1 MASGYQHGVYS
12 GEVPTAL
19 LPARNVDTNAVFAV
33 GTAPVHTLDEGKVRY
48 VNTPRLYNSYDAFVA
63 EMGWSENWH
72 DFTLCEVAESHF
84 AKYGAAPLVCVNV
97 FDPERH
103 LIPDETPESDSPGDA
118 VASGSERIAE
128 GTPESGS
135 AGSDVR
141 VPVAAK
147 DIIGGIDA
155 ATGKKT
161 GLELI
166 AEMFPRFRIVPG
178 SILAPRFSEDS
189 AVAVSMS
196 AKATGINGL
205 FRALALAD
213 IPTDV
218 VPYYTGA
225 PEYKERNNLTSENL
239 IVCWPRIALGDR
251 VYHISTQLAGRMSLT
266 DSDNGNS
273 PHVSPSNKQAF
284 MDRAVIVDAAGAVAE
299 EVWLGLT
306 ENNYLNGQG
315 LVTVNNF
322 DGGWKFWGNRTG
334 CYPSNTDPKDAF
346 IPIRRF
352 MNWYQNTFILTYFSQ
367 VDGPITKRFIE
378 RILKSEQIRLDGFTS
393 RGIINGGRISYMPGE
408 NPLTDIMDGLLRFH
422 LWLSPPPPARSIEGI
437 FEFDPTY
444 LEALFGGEA

>member
-19 LPARNVDTNAVFAV
+19 LPARYVDTNAVFAV
-33 GTAPVHTLDEGKVRY
+33 GTAPVHTLSEGNPPY

-63 EMGWSENWH
+63 EMGWSEDWH
-72 DFTLCEVAESHF
+72 AFTLCEVAESHF
-84 AKYGAAPLVCVNV
+84 AKYGASPLVCVNV
-97 FDPERH
+97 FDPEKQ
-103 LIPDETPESDSPGDA
+103 LSEENEPDPSL
-118 VASGSERIAE
+118 V
-128 GTPESGS
+128 S
-135 AGSDVR
+135 A
-141 VPVAAK
+141 A
-147 DIIGGIDA
+147 DIIGGVDA
-155 ATGKKT
+155 TTGKKT

-213 IPTDV
+213 VPTDKA
-218 VPYYTGA
+218 PYYTGV

-239 IVCWPRIALGDR
+239 VVCWPRIALGER
-251 VYHISTQLAGRMSLT
+251 IYHISTQLTGRMSLT

-284 MDRAVIVDAAGAVAE
+284 MDRAVTVDASGTVAE
-299 EVWLGLT
+299 EVWLGLD

-315 LVTVNNF
+315 IVTVSNF

-393 RGIINGGRISYMPGE
+393 RGIINGGRISYLSDE
-408 NPLTDIMDGLLRFH
+408 NPLTDVMDGLLRFH

>member
-19 LPARNVDTNAVFAV
+19 LPARYVDTNAVFAV
-33 GTAPVHTLDEGKVRY
+33 GTAPVHTLGEGKTPY

-63 EMGWSENWH
+63 EMGWSEDWQS
-72 DFTLCEVAESHF
+72 FTLCEVAESHF
-84 AKYGAAPLVCVNV
+84 AKYGASPLVCVNV
-97 FDPERH
+97 FDPEKH
-103 LIPDETPESDSPGDA
+103 LSEEDEPDPSL
-118 VASGSERIAE
+118 V
-128 GTPESGS
+128 S
-135 AGSDVR
+135 A
-141 VPVAAK
+141 A
-147 DIIGGIDA
+147 DIIGGVDA

-178 SILAPRFSEDS
+178 SILAPRFSEDA

-213 IPTDV
+213 VPTDKA
-218 VPYYTGA
+218 PYYTGV

-239 IVCWPRIALGDR
+239 VVCWPRIALGER
-251 VYHISTQLAGRMSLT
+251 IYHISTQLTGRMSLT

-284 MDRAVIVDAAGAVAE
+284 MDRAVTVDASGTVAE
-299 EVWLGLT
+299 EVWLGLD

-315 LVTVNNF
+315 IVTVSNF

-393 RGIINGGRISYMPGE
+393 RGIINGGRISYQSDE
-408 NPLTDIMDGLLRFH
+408 NPLTDVMDGLLRFH

>member
-19 LPARNVDTNAVFAV
+19 LPARYVDTNAVFAV

-84 AKYGAAPLVCVNV
+84 AKYGASPLVCVNV

-118 VASGSERIAE
+118 AE

-135 AGSDVR
+135 AGSAVR

-147 DIIGGIDA
+147 DIIGGVDA
-155 ATGKKT
+155 KTGKKT

-213 IPTDV
+213 IPTDK
-218 VPYYTGA
+218 VPYYPGA
-225 PEYKERNNLTSENL
+225 PEHKERNNLTSENL
-239 IVCWPRIALGDR
+239 VVCWPRIALGDR
-251 VYHISTQLAGRMSLT
+251 VYHISTQLAGRVSLT

-284 MDRAVIVDAAGAVAE
+284 MDRAVTVDASGAIAE

-322 DGGWKFWGNRTG
+322 DGGWKFWGNRTS

-393 RGIINGGRISYMPGE
+393 RGIINGGRIAYLSGE

-444 LEALFGGEA
+444 LEALFGGEE

>member
-19 LPARNVDTNAVFAV
+19 LPARYVDTNAVFAV
-33 GTAPVHTLDEGKVRY
+33 GTAPVHTLGEGKTPY

-63 EMGWSENWH
+63 EMGWSEDWQS
-72 DFTLCEVAESHF
+72 FTLCEVAESHF
-84 AKYGAAPLVCVNV
+84 AKYGASPLVCVNV
-97 FDPERH
+97 FDPEKH
-103 LIPDETPESDSPGDA
+103 LSEENAPDPSQ
-118 VASGSERIAE
+118 V
-128 GTPESGS
+128 S
-135 AGSDVR
+135 A
-141 VPVAAK
+141 A

-155 ATGKKT
+155 KTGKKT

-213 IPTDV
+213 VPTDKA
-218 VPYYTGA
+218 PYYTGV
-225 PEYKERNNLTSENL
+225 PEYKERNNLTGENL
-239 IVCWPRIALGDR
+239 VVCWPRIALGER
-251 VYHISTQLAGRMSLT
+251 IYHISTQLTGRMSLT

-284 MDRAVIVDAAGAVAE
+284 MDRAVVVGADGAVVE
-299 EVWLGLT
+299 EVWLGLD

-315 LVTVNNF
+315 IVTVSNF

-393 RGIINGGRISYMPGE
+393 RGIINGGRISYQSDE
-408 NPLTDIMDGLLRFH
+408 NPLTDVMDGLLRFH

>member
-19 LPARNVDTNAVFAV
+19 LPARYVDTNAVFAV
-33 GTAPVHTLDEGKVRY
+33 GTAPVHTLGEGKTPY

-63 EMGWSENWH
+63 EMGWSEDWQS
-72 DFTLCEVAESHF
+72 FTLCEVAESHF
-84 AKYGAAPLVCVNV
+84 AKYGASPLVCVNV
-97 FDPERH
+97 FDPEKH
-103 LIPDETPESDSPGDA
+103 LSEEDEPDPSQ
-118 VASGSERIAE
+118 V
-128 GTPESGS
+128 S
-135 AGSDVR
+135 A
-141 VPVAAK
+141 A
-147 DIIGGIDA
+147 DIIGGVDA
-155 ATGKKT
+155 KTGKKT

-213 IPTDV
+213 VPTDKA
-218 VPYYTGA
+218 PYYTGV
-225 PEYKERNNLTSENL
+225 PEYKERNNLTGENL
-239 IVCWPRIALGDR
+239 VVCWPRIALGER
-251 VYHISTQLAGRMSLT
+251 IYHISTQLAGRMSLT

-284 MDRAVIVDAAGAVAE
+284 MDRAVVVGADGAVVE
-299 EVWLGLT
+299 EVWLGLD

-315 LVTVNNF
+315 VVTVSNF

-378 RILKSEQIRLDGFTS
+378 RILKSEQIRLDGFTA
-393 RGIINGGRISYMPGE
+393 RGIINGGRISYQSDE
-408 NPLTDIMDGLLRFH
+408 NPLTDVMDGLLRFH

>member
-19 LPARNVDTNAVFAV
+19 LPARYVDTNAVFAV

-84 AKYGAAPLVCVNV
+84 AKYGASPLVCVNV
-97 FDPERH
+97 FDPDKH
-103 LIPDETPESDSPGDA
+103 LSEEGDPDPSQVSTA
-118 VASGSERIAE
+118 H
-128 GTPESGS
+128 
-135 AGSDVR
+135 
-141 VPVAAK
+141 
-147 DIIGGIDA
+147 IIGGVDA
-155 ATGKKT
+155 KTGKKT

-213 IPTDV
+213 IPTDA

-225 PEYKERNNLTSENL
+225 PEHKERNNLTSENL
-239 IVCWPRIALGDR
+239 VVCWPRIALGDR

-284 MDRAVIVDAAGAVAE
+284 MDRAVIVDAAGSVAD

-315 LVTVNNF
+315 IVTVSNF
-322 DGGWKFWGNRTG
+322 DGGWRFWGNRTG
-334 CYPSNTDPKDAF
+334 CYPSNTDPRDAF

-393 RGIINGGRISYMPGE
+393 RGIINGGRIAYLSGE

-444 LEALFGGEA
+444 LEALFGGEE

>member
-19 LPARNVDTNAVFAV
+19 LPARYVDTNAVFAV
-33 GTAPVHTLDEGKVRY
+33 GTAPVHTLGEGKTPY

-63 EMGWSENWH
+63 EMGWSEDWQS
-72 DFTLCEVAESHF
+72 FTLCEVAESHF
-84 AKYGAAPLVCVNV
+84 AKYGASPLVCVNV
-97 FDPERH
+97 FDPEEH
-103 LIPDETPESDSPGDA
+103 LSEEGESDPSQ
-118 VASGSERIAE
+118 V
-128 GTPESGS
+128 S
-135 AGSDVR
+135 A
-141 VPVAAK
+141 A

-155 ATGKKT
+155 KTGKKT

-213 IPTDV
+213 VPTDKA
-218 VPYYTGA
+218 PYYTGV

-239 IVCWPRIALGDR
+239 VVCWPRIALGER
-251 VYHISTQLAGRMSLT
+251 IYHISTQLTGRMSLT

-284 MDRAVIVDAAGAVAE
+284 MDRAVVVGADGAVVE
-299 EVWLGLT
+299 EVWLGLD

-315 LVTVNNF
+315 IVTVSNF

-393 RGIINGGRISYMPGE
+393 RGIINGGRISYQSDE
-408 NPLTDIMDGLLRFH
+408 NPLTDVMDGLLRFH

>member
-19 LPARNVDTNAVFAV
+19 LPARYVDTNAVFAV
-33 GTAPVHTLDEGKVRY
+33 GTAPVHTLAEGKKPY
-48 VNTPRLYNSYDAFVA
+48 VNIPRLYNSYDAFVA
-63 EMGWSENWH
+63 EMGWSEDWRT
-72 DFTLCEVAESHF
+72 FTLCEVAESHF
-84 AKYGAAPLVCVNV
+84 AKYGASPLVCVNV
-97 FDPERH
+97 FDPEKHRSEEGE
-103 LIPDETPESDSPGDA
+103 PDPSL
-118 VASGSERIAE
+118 V
-128 GTPESGS
+128 S
-135 AGSDVR
+135 A
-141 VPVAAK
+141 A
-147 DIIGGIDA
+147 DIIGGVDA
-155 ATGKKT
+155 NTGKKT

-178 SILAPRFSEDS
+178 SILAPRFSEDP

-196 AKATGINGL
+196 AKTTGINGL

-213 IPTDV
+213 IPTDT
-218 VPYYTGA
+218 VPYYTGV
-225 PEYKERNNLTSENL
+225 PEYKERKNLTSENL

-284 MDRAVIVDAAGAVAE
+284 MDRAVTVDASGAVAD

-306 ENNYLNGQG
+306 ENNSLNGQG
-315 LVTVNNF
+315 VVTVSNF

-334 CYPSNTDPKDAF
+334 CYPGNTDPKDAF

-393 RGIINGGRISYMPGE
+393 RGIINGGRIAYLSDE

>member
-19 LPARNVDTNAVFAV
+19 LPARSVDTNAVFAV
-33 GTAPVHTLDEGKVRY
+33 GTAPVHTLDEGKARY

-103 LIPDETPESDSPGDA
+103 ISDEGEPDPSLI
-118 VASGSERIAE
+118 
-128 GTPESGS
+128 S
-135 AGSDVR
+135 A
-141 VPVAAK
+141 A
-147 DIIGGIDA
+147 DIIGGVDA
-155 ATGKKT
+155 TTGKKT

-166 AEMFPRFRIVPG
+166 AEMFPRFRLVPG

-213 IPTDV
+213 VPTDK
-218 VPYYTGA
+218 VPYYPGV

-239 IVCWPRIALGDR
+239 VVCWPRIALGER
-251 VYHISTQLAGRMSLT
+251 VYHLSTQLAGRMSLT

-284 MDRAVIVDAAGAVAE
+284 MDRAVVTGADGAVTE

-315 LVTVNNF
+315 IVTVNNF

-393 RGIINGGRISYMPGE
+393 RGIINGGRISYLSDE
-408 NPLTDIMDGLLRFH
+408 NPLTDVMDGLLRFH

>member
-1 MASGYQHGVYS
+1 
-12 GEVPTAL
+12 
-19 LPARNVDTNAVFAV
+19 
-33 GTAPVHTLDEGKVRY
+33 
-48 VNTPRLYNSYDAFVA
+48 
-63 EMGWSENWH
+63 
-72 DFTLCEVAESHF
+72 
-84 AKYGAAPLVCVNV
+84 
-97 FDPERH
+97 
-103 LIPDETPESDSPGDA
+103 
-118 VASGSERIAE
+118 
-128 GTPESGS
+128 
-135 AGSDVR
+135 
-141 VPVAAK
+141 
-147 DIIGGIDA
+147 
-155 ATGKKT
+155 
-161 GLELI
+161 
-166 AEMFPRFRIVPG
+166 MFPRFRIVPG

-213 IPTDV
+213 VPTDKA
-218 VPYYTGA
+218 PYYTGV
-225 PEYKERNNLTSENL
+225 PEYKERNNLTGENL
-239 IVCWPRIALGDR
+239 VVCWPRIALGER
-251 VYHISTQLAGRMSLT
+251 IYHISTQLTGRMSLT

-284 MDRAVIVDAAGAVAE
+284 MDRAVVVGADGAVVE
-299 EVWLGLT
+299 EVWLGLD

-315 LVTVNNF
+315 IVTVSNF

-378 RILKSEQIRLDGFTS
+378 RILKSEQIRLDGFTA
-393 RGIINGGRISYMPGE
+393 RGIINGGRISYQSDE
-408 NPLTDIMDGLLRFH
+408 NPLTDVMDGLLRFH

>member
-19 LPARNVDTNAVFAV
+19 LPARYVDTNAVFAV
-33 GTAPVHTLDEGKVRY
+33 GTAPVHTLGEGKTPY

-63 EMGWSENWH
+63 EMGWSEDWQS
-72 DFTLCEVAESHF
+72 FTLCEVAESHF
-84 AKYGAAPLVCVNV
+84 AKYGASPLVCVNV
-97 FDPERH
+97 FDPEKH
-103 LIPDETPESDSPGDA
+103 LSEEDEPDPSL
-118 VASGSERIAE
+118 V
-128 GTPESGS
+128 S
-135 AGSDVR
+135 A
-141 VPVAAK
+141 A
-147 DIIGGIDA
+147 DIIGGVDA

-178 SILAPRFSEDS
+178 SILAPRFSEES

-213 IPTDV
+213 VPTDKA
-218 VPYYTGA
+218 PYYTGV

-239 IVCWPRIALGDR
+239 VVCWPRIALGER
-251 VYHISTQLAGRMSLT
+251 IYHISTQLTGRMSLT

-284 MDRAVIVDAAGAVAE
+284 MDRAVTVDASGTVAE
-299 EVWLGLT
+299 EVWLGLD

-315 LVTVNNF
+315 IVTVSNF

-393 RGIINGGRISYMPGE
+393 RGIINGGRISYQSDE
-408 NPLTDIMDGLLRFH
+408 NPLTDVMDGLLRFH

>member
-19 LPARNVDTNAVFAV
+19 LPARYVDTNAVFAV
-33 GTAPVHTLDEGKVRY
+33 GTAPVHTLGEGKTPY

-63 EMGWSENWH
+63 EMGWSEDWQS
-72 DFTLCEVAESHF
+72 FTLCEVAESHF
-84 AKYGAAPLVCVNV
+84 AKYGASPLVCVNV
-97 FDPERH
+97 FDPEKH
-103 LIPDETPESDSPGDA
+103 LSEENEPDPSQ
-118 VASGSERIAE
+118 V
-128 GTPESGS
+128 S
-135 AGSDVR
+135 A
-141 VPVAAK
+141 A

-155 ATGKKT
+155 KTGKKT

-213 IPTDV
+213 VPTDKA
-218 VPYYTGA
+218 PYYTGV

-239 IVCWPRIALGDR
+239 VVCWPRIALGER
-251 VYHISTQLAGRMSLT
+251 IYHISTQLTGRMSLT

-284 MDRAVIVDAAGAVAE
+284 MDRAVVVGADGAVVE
-299 EVWLGLT
+299 EVWLGLD

-315 LVTVNNF
+315 IVTVSNF

-393 RGIINGGRISYMPGE
+393 RGIINGGRISYQSDE
-408 NPLTDIMDGLLRFH
+408 NPLTDVMDGLLRFH

-437 FEFDPTY
+437 VEFDPTY

>member
-19 LPARNVDTNAVFAV
+19 LPARKVDTNAVFAV
-33 GTAPVHTLDEGKVRY
+33 GTAPVHTLGEGKIPY

-63 EMGWSENWH
+63 EMGWSEDWYA
-72 DFTLCEVAESHF
+72 FTLCEVAESHF

-97 FDPERH
+97 FDPEEH
-103 LIPDETPESDSPGDA
+103 LSEEGESDPSQ
-118 VASGSERIAE
+118 V
-128 GTPESGS
+128 S
-135 AGSDVR
+135 A
-141 VPVAAK
+141 A
-147 DIIGGIDA
+147 DIIGGVDA
-155 ATGKKT
+155 KTGKKT

-166 AEMFPRFRIVPG
+166 AEMFSRFRLVPG

-213 IPTDV
+213 IPTDE
-218 VPYYTGA
+218 VPYYPGV
-225 PEYKERNNLTSENL
+225 PEYKEKNNLTSENL
-239 IVCWPRIALGDR
+239 VVCWPRIALGDR
-251 VYHISTQLAGRMSLT
+251 VYHLSTQLAGRMSLT

-284 MDRAVIVDAAGAVAE
+284 MDRAVTVNASGAVAE

-315 LVTVNNF
+315 IVTVSNF

-367 VDGPITKRFIE
+367 VDGPITKRFIQ
-378 RILKSEQIRLDGFTS
+378 RILKSEQIRLDGFTA
-393 RGIINGGRISYMPGE
+393 RGIINGGRISYQSDE
-408 NPLTDIMDGLLRFH
+408 NPLTDVMDGLLRFH

>member
-19 LPARNVDTNAVFAV
+19 LPARYVDTNAVFAV
-33 GTAPVHTLDEGKVRY
+33 GTAPVHTLGEGKTPY

-63 EMGWSENWH
+63 EMGWSEDWQS
-72 DFTLCEVAESHF
+72 FTLCEVAESHF
-84 AKYGAAPLVCVNV
+84 AKYGASPLVCVNV
-97 FDPERH
+97 FDPEKH
-103 LIPDETPESDSPGDA
+103 LSEENEPDPSQ
-118 VASGSERIAE
+118 V
-128 GTPESGS
+128 S
-135 AGSDVR
+135 A
-141 VPVAAK
+141 A

-155 ATGKKT
+155 KTGKKT

-213 IPTDV
+213 VPTDKA
-218 VPYYTGA
+218 PYYTGV

-239 IVCWPRIALGDR
+239 VVCWPRIALGER
-251 VYHISTQLAGRMSLT
+251 IYHISTQLTGRMSLT

-284 MDRAVIVDAAGAVAE
+284 MDRAVVVGADGAVVE
-299 EVWLGLT
+299 EVWLGLD

-315 LVTVNNF
+315 IVTVSNF

-393 RGIINGGRISYMPGE
+393 RGIINGGRISYQSDE
-408 NPLTDIMDGLLRFH
+408 NPLTDVMDGLLRFH

>member
-19 LPARNVDTNAVFAV
+19 LPARYVDTNAVFAV
-33 GTAPVHTLDEGKVRY
+33 GTAPVHTLGEGKAPY

-97 FDPERH
+97 FDPEKH
-103 LIPDETPESDSPGDA
+103 LSDEGEPDPSL
-118 VASGSERIAE
+118 I
-128 GTPESGS
+128 S
-135 AGSDVR
+135 A
-141 VPVAAK
+141 A

-284 MDRAVIVDAAGAVAE
+284 MDRAVTVDASGAIAE

-393 RGIINGGRISYMPGE
+393 RGIINGGRISYMPDE

-444 LEALFGGEA
+444 LEALFGGEE

>member
-19 LPARNVDTNAVFAV
+19 LPARYVDTNAVFAV
-33 GTAPVHTLDEGKVRY
+33 GTAPVHTLGEGNPPY

-63 EMGWSENWH
+63 EMGWSEDWQS
-72 DFTLCEVAESHF
+72 FTLCEVAESHF
-84 AKYGAAPLVCVNV
+84 AKYGASPLVCVNV
-97 FDPERH
+97 FDPEKH
-103 LIPDETPESDSPGDA
+103 LSEENEPDPSQ
-118 VASGSERIAE
+118 V
-128 GTPESGS
+128 S
-135 AGSDVR
+135 A
-141 VPVAAK
+141 A

-155 ATGKKT
+155 KTGKKT

-213 IPTDV
+213 VPTDK
-218 VPYYTGA
+218 VPYYTGV
-225 PEYKERNNLTSENL
+225 PEYKERNNLTGENL
-239 IVCWPRIALGDR
+239 VVCWPRIALGER
-251 VYHISTQLAGRMSLT
+251 IYHISTQLTGRMSLT

-284 MDRAVIVDAAGAVAE
+284 MDRAVTVDASGTVAE
-299 EVWLGLT
+299 EVWLGLD

-315 LVTVNNF
+315 IVTVSNF

-393 RGIINGGRISYMPGE
+393 RGIINGGRISYQSDE
-408 NPLTDIMDGLLRFH
+408 NPLTDVMDGLLRFH

>member
-19 LPARNVDTNAVFAV
+19 LPARYVDTNAVFAV
-33 GTAPVHTLDEGKVRY
+33 GTAPVHTLGEGKTPY

-63 EMGWSENWH
+63 EMGWSEDWQS
-72 DFTLCEVAESHF
+72 FTLCEVAESHF
-84 AKYGAAPLVCVNV
+84 AKYGASPLVCVNV
-97 FDPERH
+97 FDLEKH
-103 LIPDETPESDSPGDA
+103 LSEEDEPDPSQVSTA
-118 VASGSERIAE
+118 
-128 GTPESGS
+128 
-135 AGSDVR
+135 
-141 VPVAAK
+141 

-155 ATGKKT
+155 KTGKKT

-213 IPTDV
+213 VPTDKA
-218 VPYYTGA
+218 PYYTGV

-239 IVCWPRIALGDR
+239 VVCWPRIALGER
-251 VYHISTQLAGRMSLT
+251 IYHISTQLTGRMSLT

-284 MDRAVIVDAAGAVAE
+284 MDRAVVVGADGAVVE
-299 EVWLGLT
+299 EVWLGLD

-315 LVTVNNF
+315 IVTVSNF

-393 RGIINGGRISYMPGE
+393 RGIINGGRISYQSDE
-408 NPLTDIMDGLLRFH
+408 NPLTDVMDGLLRFH

>member
-19 LPARNVDTNAVFAV
+19 LPARYVDTNAVFAV
-33 GTAPVHTLDEGKVRY
+33 GTAPVHTLGEGKTPY

-63 EMGWSENWH
+63 EMGWSEDWQS
-72 DFTLCEVAESHF
+72 FTLCEVAESHF
-84 AKYGAAPLVCVNV
+84 AKYGASPLVCVNV
-97 FDPERH
+97 FDPEKH
-103 LIPDETPESDSPGDA
+103 LSEENEPDPSQ
-118 VASGSERIAE
+118 V
-128 GTPESGS
+128 S
-135 AGSDVR
+135 A
-141 VPVAAK
+141 A

-155 ATGKKT
+155 KTGKKT

-189 AVAVSMS
+189 VVAVSMS

-213 IPTDV
+213 VPTDKA
-218 VPYYTGA
+218 PYYTGV

-239 IVCWPRIALGDR
+239 VVCWPRIALGER
-251 VYHISTQLAGRMSLT
+251 IYHISTQLTGRMSLT

-284 MDRAVIVDAAGAVAE
+284 MDRAVVVGADGAVVE
-299 EVWLGLT
+299 EVWLGLD

-315 LVTVNNF
+315 IVTVSNF

-378 RILKSEQIRLDGFTS
+378 RILKSEQIRLDGFTA
-393 RGIINGGRISYMPGE
+393 RGIINGGRISYQSDE
-408 NPLTDIMDGLLRFH
+408 NPLTDVMDGLLRFH

>member
-19 LPARNVDTNAVFAV
+19 LPARYVDTNAVFAV
-33 GTAPVHTLDEGKVRY
+33 GTAPVHTLGEGKTPY

-63 EMGWSENWH
+63 EMGWSEDWQS
-72 DFTLCEVAESHF
+72 FTLCEVAESHF
-84 AKYGAAPLVCVNV
+84 AKYGASPLVCVNV
-97 FDPERH
+97 FDPEKH
-103 LIPDETPESDSPGDA
+103 LSEEDEPDPSL
-118 VASGSERIAE
+118 V
-128 GTPESGS
+128 S
-135 AGSDVR
+135 A
-141 VPVAAK
+141 A
-147 DIIGGIDA
+147 DIIGGVDA

-178 SILAPRFSEDS
+178 SILAPRFSEDA

-213 IPTDV
+213 VPTDKA
-218 VPYYTGA
+218 PYYTGV

-239 IVCWPRIALGDR
+239 VVCWPRIALGER
-251 VYHISTQLAGRMSLT
+251 IYHISTQLTGRMSLT

-284 MDRAVIVDAAGAVAE
+284 MDRAVTVDASGTVAE
-299 EVWLGLT
+299 EVWLGLD

-315 LVTVNNF
+315 IVTVSNF

-367 VDGPITKRFIE
+367 VDSPITKRFIE

-393 RGIINGGRISYMPGE
+393 RGIINGGRISYQSDE
-408 NPLTDIMDGLLRFH
+408 NPLTDVMDGLLRFH

>member
-19 LPARNVDTNAVFAV
+19 LPARYVDTNAVFAV
-33 GTAPVHTLDEGKVRY
+33 GTAPVHTLGEGKNPY

-63 EMGWSENWH
+63 EMGWSEDWQS
-72 DFTLCEVAESHF
+72 FTLCEVAESHF
-84 AKYGAAPLVCVNV
+84 AKYGASPLVCVNV
-97 FDPERH
+97 FDPEKH
-103 LIPDETPESDSPGDA
+103 LSEEDEPDPSL
-118 VASGSERIAE
+118 V
-128 GTPESGS
+128 S
-135 AGSDVR
+135 A
-141 VPVAAK
+141 A
-147 DIIGGIDA
+147 DIIGGVDA

-178 SILAPRFSEDS
+178 SILAPRFSEES

-213 IPTDV
+213 VPTDKA
-218 VPYYTGA
+218 PYYTGV

-239 IVCWPRIALGDR
+239 VVCWPRIALGER
-251 VYHISTQLAGRMSLT
+251 IYHISTQLTGRMSLT

-284 MDRAVIVDAAGAVAE
+284 MDRAVTVDASGTVAE
-299 EVWLGLT
+299 EVWLGLD

-315 LVTVNNF
+315 IVTVSNF

-367 VDGPITKRFIE
+367 VDGPISKRFIE

-393 RGIINGGRISYMPGE
+393 RGIINGGRIAYQSDE
-408 NPLTDIMDGLLRFH
+408 NPLTDVMDGLLRFH

>member
-19 LPARNVDTNAVFAV
+19 LPARYVDTNAVFAV
-33 GTAPVHTLDEGKVRY
+33 GTAPVHTLGEGKTPY
-48 VNTPRLYNSYDAFVA
+48 VNTPRLYNSYDAFVG
-63 EMGWSENWH
+63 EMGWSEDWQS
-72 DFTLCEVAESHF
+72 FTLCEVAESHF
-84 AKYGAAPLVCVNV
+84 AKYGASPLVCVNV
-97 FDPERH
+97 FDPEKH
-103 LIPDETPESDSPGDA
+103 LSEENEPDPSQ
-118 VASGSERIAE
+118 V
-128 GTPESGS
+128 S
-135 AGSDVR
+135 A
-141 VPVAAK
+141 A

-155 ATGKKT
+155 KTGKKT

-213 IPTDV
+213 VPTDKA
-218 VPYYTGA
+218 PYYTGV

-239 IVCWPRIALGDR
+239 VVCWPRIALGER
-251 VYHISTQLAGRMSLT
+251 IYHISTQLTGRMSLT

-284 MDRAVIVDAAGAVAE
+284 MDRAVVVGADGAVVE
-299 EVWLGLT
+299 EVWLGLD

-315 LVTVNNF
+315 IVTVSNF

-393 RGIINGGRISYMPGE
+393 RGIINGGRISYQSDE
-408 NPLTDIMDGLLRFH
+408 NPLTDVMDGLLRFH

>member
-19 LPARNVDTNAVFAV
+19 LPARYVDTNAVFAV
-33 GTAPVHTLDEGKVRY
+33 GTAPVHTLTEGKKPY
-48 VNTPRLYNSYDAFVA
+48 VNVPRLYNSYDAFVA
-63 EMGWSENWH
+63 EMGWSEDWRT
-72 DFTLCEVAESHF
+72 FTLCEMAESHF
-84 AKYGAAPLVCVNV
+84 AKFGASPLVCVNV
-97 FDPERH
+97 FDPAKHVAE
-103 LIPDETPESDSPGDA
+103 EGGTADA
-118 VASGSERIAE
+118 SLVASA
-128 GTPESGS
+128 
-135 AGSDVR
+135 
-141 VPVAAK
+141 

-155 ATGKKT
+155 SSGKKT
-161 GLELI
+161 GLELV
-166 AEMFPRFRIVPG
+166 AEMFPRFRLVPG
-178 SILAPRFSEDS
+178 SILAPRFSEDP
-189 AVAVSMS
+189 AVAISMG
-196 AKATGINGL
+196 AKARGINGL
-205 FRALALAD
+205 FRAIALAD

-218 VPYYTGA
+218 VPYYTGV
-225 PEYKERNNLTSENL
+225 PEYKERNNLTSEDL
-239 IVCWPRIALGDR
+239 VVCWPRIALGDR
-251 VYHISTQLAGRMSLT
+251 LYHISTQLTGRMSMT

-284 MDRAVIVDAAGAVAE
+284 MDRAVIVDAGGAVAD

-315 LVTVNNF
+315 IVTVSNF
-322 DGGWKFWGNRTG
+322 DGGWRFWGNRTG

-367 VDGPITKRFIE
+367 VDGPITKRFIQ

-393 RGIINGGRISYMPGE
+393 RGLINGGRISYLSGE

-444 LEALFGGEA
+444 LEALFGEAA

>member
-19 LPARNVDTNAVFAV
+19 LPARYVDTNAVFAV
-33 GTAPVHTLDEGKVRY
+33 GTAPVHTLGEGNPPY

-63 EMGWSENWH
+63 EMGWSEDWQS
-72 DFTLCEVAESHF
+72 FTLCEVAESHF
-84 AKYGAAPLVCVNV
+84 AKYGASPLVCVNV
-97 FDPERH
+97 FDPEKH
-103 LIPDETPESDSPGDA
+103 LSEENEPDPSQ
-118 VASGSERIAE
+118 V
-128 GTPESGS
+128 S
-135 AGSDVR
+135 A
-141 VPVAAK
+141 A

-155 ATGKKT
+155 KTGKKT

-213 IPTDV
+213 VPTDKA
-218 VPYYTGA
+218 PYYTGV
-225 PEYKERNNLTSENL
+225 PEYKERNNLTGENL
-239 IVCWPRIALGDR
+239 VVCWPRIALGER
-251 VYHISTQLAGRMSLT
+251 IYHISTQLTGRMSLT

-284 MDRAVIVDAAGAVAE
+284 MDRAVTVDASGTVAE
-299 EVWLGLT
+299 EVWLGLD

-315 LVTVNNF
+315 IVTVSNF

-393 RGIINGGRISYMPGE
+393 RGIINGGRISYQSDE
-408 NPLTDIMDGLLRFH
+408 NPLTDVMDGLLRFH

>member
-19 LPARNVDTNAVFAV
+19 LPARYVDTNAVFAV
-33 GTAPVHTLDEGKVRY
+33 GTAPVHTLGEGKTPY

-63 EMGWSENWH
+63 EMGWSEDWQS
-72 DFTLCEVAESHF
+72 FTLCEVAESHF
-84 AKYGAAPLVCVNV
+84 AKYGASPLVCVNV
-97 FDPERH
+97 FDPEKH
-103 LIPDETPESDSPGDA
+103 LSEENEPDPSQ
-118 VASGSERIAE
+118 V
-128 GTPESGS
+128 S
-135 AGSDVR
+135 A
-141 VPVAAK
+141 A

-155 ATGKKT
+155 KTGKKT

-213 IPTDV
+213 VPTDKA
-218 VPYYTGA
+218 PYYTGV
-225 PEYKERNNLTSENL
+225 PEYKERNNLTGENL
-239 IVCWPRIALGDR
+239 VVCWPRIALGER
-251 VYHISTQLAGRMSLT
+251 IYHISTQLTGRMSLT

-284 MDRAVIVDAAGAVAE
+284 MDRAVVVGADGAVVE
-299 EVWLGLT
+299 EVWLGLD

-315 LVTVNNF
+315 IVTVSNF

-393 RGIINGGRISYMPGE
+393 RGIINGGRISYQSDE
-408 NPLTDIMDGLLRFH
+408 NPLTDVMDGLLRFH

>member
-19 LPARNVDTNAVFAV
+19 LPARYVDTNAVFAV
-33 GTAPVHTLDEGKVRY
+33 GTAPVHTLAEGKTPC
-48 VNTPRLYNSYDAFVA
+48 VNVPRLYNSYDAFVA
-63 EMGWSENWH
+63 EMGWSEDWH
-72 DFTLCEVAESHF
+72 AFTLCEVAESHF
-84 AKYGAAPLVCVNV
+84 AKYGASPLVCVNV
-97 FDPERH
+97 FDPDKHFSEENE
-103 LIPDETPESDSPGDA
+103 PDPSQVSTA
-118 VASGSERIAE
+118 N
-128 GTPESGS
+128 
-135 AGSDVR
+135 
-141 VPVAAK
+141 
-147 DIIGGIDA
+147 IIGGVDP

-166 AEMFPRFRIVPG
+166 AEVFPRFRIVPG
-178 SILAPRFSEDS
+178 SILAPRFSENS

-196 AKATGINGL
+196 AKAKGINGL

-213 IPTDV
+213 IPTDA
-218 VPYYTGA
+218 VPHYPGV
-225 PEYKERNNLTSENL
+225 PEYKERKNLTSENL
-239 IVCWPRIALGDR
+239 VVCWPRIALGDR

-266 DSDNGNS
+266 DADNGNS

-284 MDRAVIVDAAGAVAE
+284 MDRAVVVGADGAVVE
-299 EVWLGLT
+299 EVWLGLD

-315 LVTVNNF
+315 IVTVSNF

-393 RGIINGGRISYMPGE
+393 RGIINGGRISYQSDE
-408 NPLTDIMDGLLRFH
+408 NPLTDVMDGLLRFH

>member
-19 LPARNVDTNAVFAV
+19 LPARYVDTNAVFAV
-33 GTAPVHTLDEGKVRY
+33 GTAPVHTLGEGKIPH

-63 EMGWSENWH
+63 EMGWSEDWH
-72 DFTLCEVAESHF
+72 SYTLCEVAESHF

-97 FDPERH
+97 FDPEKH
-103 LIPDETPESDSPGDA
+103 LSAEDKPDPSL
-118 VASGSERIAE
+118 V
-128 GTPESGS
+128 S
-135 AGSDVR
+135 A
-141 VPVAAK
+141 A
-147 DIIGGIDA
+147 DIIGGVDA

-213 IPTDV
+213 VPTDKA
-218 VPYYTGA
+218 PYYPGV

-239 IVCWPRIALGDR
+239 VVCWPRIALGER

-284 MDRAVIVDAAGAVAE
+284 MDRAVTVDASRAVSE
-299 EVWLGLT
+299 EVWLGLI

-315 LVTVNNF
+315 IVTVSNF
-322 DGGWKFWGNRTG
+322 DGGWRFWGNRTG

-352 MNWYQNTFILTYFSQ
+352 LNWYQNTFILTYFSQ

-393 RGIINGGRISYMPGE
+393 RGIINGGRIACQGDE
-408 NPLTDIMDGLLRFH
+408 NPLTDVMDGLLRFH